1 MWRTVTG
8 ERTRRQS
15 GTSVSSP
22 PGPELTSPGFLTHDS
37 PLLGLLSAVSRPA
50 VSFLQRYLPGR
61 PVKRDFL
68 EPDRELLRRFDDILS
83 PPPPQQLH
91 SLPWFN
97 LSELAIQSPE
107 DMSPQTG
114 FLGSGPAVEN
124 HVLMP
129 GPGSVSKTWWGGLW
143 SDAEEEQVRCS
154 SVTLCTENR
163 TVTFIQERSEISST
177 STDKGA
183 FSSGLPSLP
192 RLALFQNL
200 GVRGDISVLTPDQDH
215 GYSSLEEEQQLVA
228 KARLQ
233 SALPGM
239 GSAEEP
245 RDEPEP
251 RETEEELPVLKCENK
266 TIAFIMGCPCS
277 DDSGSD
283 SSEEEEEEEEDEDDD
298 DDGFD
303 SVCSSEVS
311 GSEEDDEEFDS
322 ETERLWSTLC
332 QSDDP
337 YNPRNFTAKLGSA
350 PRPIPRTGLGPKE
363 DESSPGSC
371 ASSLASSA
379 SSSPFASSSS
389 WDEASDA
396 EEQNLKLLS
405 SFCSSDPYS
414 PLNFQA
420 PIRTKARAG
429 TKPGPRRNLRSRES
443 KRFLSVPRAAHK
455 ATIKKKVQFC
465 LEVQVYSVGLEER
478 RGQWEE
484 LARDRARFLKRC
496 RDVEQVLCPCLQ
508 PEHRRRVCQRISQSE
523 ARAES
528 EGHTSQPES
537 VRARG
542 EGHGPFTEIEL
553 SL

>member
-1 MWRTVTG
+1 
-8 ERTRRQS
+8 
-15 GTSVSSP
+15 
-22 PGPELTSPGFLTHDS
+22 
-37 PLLGLLSAVSRPA
+37 
-50 VSFLQRYLPGR
+50 
-61 PVKRDFL
+61 
-68 EPDRELLRRFDDILS
+68 
-83 PPPPQQLH
+83 
-91 SLPWFN
+91 
-97 LSELAIQSPE
+97 
-107 DMSPQTG
+107 
-114 FLGSGPAVEN
+114 
-124 HVLMP
+124 MP

-283 SSEEEEEEEEDEDDD
+283 SSEEEEEDEDEDEDDD

-371 ASSLASSA
+371 ASSLASS
-379 SSSPFASSSS
+379 
-389 WDEASDA
+389 
-396 EEQNLKLLS
+396 
-405 SFCSSDPYS
+405 
-414 PLNFQA
+414 
-420 PIRTKARAG
+420 
-429 TKPGPRRNLRSRES
+429 
-443 KRFLSVPRAAHK
+443 LSVLFVSVQ
-455 ATIKKKVQFC
+455 VQFC

>member
-8 ERTRRQS
+8 ERPGGS

-283 SSEEEEEEEEDEDDD
+283 SSEEEEEEEDEDEDDD

-405 SFCSSDPYS
+405 SFCSSDPYTIYDS
-414 PLNFQA
+414 GSAFDL
-420 PIRTKARAG
+420 
-429 TKPGPRRNLRSRES
+429 RR
-443 KRFLSVPRAAHK
+443 RAAQGARTSHR
-455 ATIKKKVQFC
+455 VQFC